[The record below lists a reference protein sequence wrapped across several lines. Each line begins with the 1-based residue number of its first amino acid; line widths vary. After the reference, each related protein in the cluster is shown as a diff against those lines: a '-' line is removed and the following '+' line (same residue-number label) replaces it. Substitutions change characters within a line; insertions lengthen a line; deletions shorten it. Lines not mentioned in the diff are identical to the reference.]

1 MPTPRPLDARAAA
14 VLTLCCII
22 WGVGLSMVKIA
33 NTGLPPVFNAAL
45 RSLISVAILLAWVWG
60 RGLDIRRPGTLWPAI
75 FIGIAF
81 SFEFV
86 TLYLGLTETSATRAT
101 IFLHCAPFV
110 AAAGEHFLVPGHRL
124 SGARLLGL
132 LAAFAGMVLALAD
145 SGVGTGAGAL
155 RGDLL
160 CLAGGVGWGLIT
172 VGVKTTALRTAP
184 PETSLIAQLL
194 VSVPVLFGWSYLFE
208 TRSVGPLTPEVL
220 AAFAYTVLFIVVFG
234 YSVWF
239 WMMGRYSAASL
250 HAFTFL
256 TPVFG
261 ALGGVLLLGER
272 VGAMTIAGLVLVA
285 AGIWLVNRPK

>member
-1 MPTPRPLDARAAA
+1 MTTPRPLDAHAAA
-14 VLTLCCII
+14 ILTLCCMI

-33 NTGLPPVFNAAL
+33 NIGLPPVFNAGL
-45 RSLISVAILLAWVWG
+45 RSLLSVSILLTWVWW
-60 RGLDIRRPGTLWPAI
+60 RGLDIRRPRTLWPSV
-75 FIGIAF
+75 FIGLAF

-86 TLYLGLTETSATRAT
+86 TLYLGLTETSAARAT
-101 IFLHCAPFV
+101 IFLHGAPFV

-124 SGARLLGL
+124 SGVRLLGL

-145 SGVGTGAGAL
+145 SSGGGGAGAL

-160 CLAGGVGWGLIT
+160 CLAGGICWGLIT

-194 VSVPVLFGWSYLFE
+194 VSVPVLFAWSYLFE
-208 TRSVGPLTPEVL
+208 TRGIGPLTPVVL
-220 AAFAYTVLFIVVFG
+220 GAFAYTVLFVVVFG
-234 YSVWF
+234 YSIWF

-256 TPVFG
+256 TPPFG
-261 ALGGVLLLGER
+261 ALAGVLILGER
-272 VGAMTIAGLVLVA
+272 IGVLTIAGLVLVA

>member
-1 MPTPRPLDARAAA
+1 MTTPRPLDARAAA
-14 VLTLCCII
+14 ILTLCCVI
-22 WGVGLSMVKIA
+22 WGVGLTMVKIA

-45 RSLISVAILLAWVWG
+45 RSALCVSLLLGWIWW
-60 RGLDIRRPGTLWPAI
+60 RGVDIRRPGTFWPAI
-75 FIGIAF
+75 FIGVSF
-81 SFEFV
+81 SFEFI
-86 TLYLGLTETSATRAT
+86 TLYVGLTETSAARAT

-124 SGARLLGL
+124 SGVRLLGL
-132 LAAFAGMVLALAD
+132 LAAFAGMTLALAD
-145 SGVGTGAGAL
+145 TGAGTSAGSL

-160 CLAGGVGWGLIT
+160 CLAGGVCWGLIT

-184 PETSLIAQLL
+184 PETSLVAQLL
-194 VSVPVLFGWSYLFE
+194 VSVPVLFAWSYLFE
-208 TRSVGPLTPEVL
+208 TRTVGPLTPAVL
-220 AAFAYTVLFIVVFG
+220 GAFAYTVLFVVLFG

-261 ALGGVLLLGER
+261 ALAGMLILGEQVGVLT
-272 VGAMTIAGLVLVA
+272 MAGLMLVA